1 MNCVGYDV
9 TRGATVEV
17 SGAPLL
23 TAVEELIR
31 PPSDVPLLAPGFID
45 IQINGFAG
53 VDYNDPR
60 STVEAIGESLEKIF
74 STGTTRIF
82 PTVITGSPE
91 EMAGS
96 LRNLA
101 KARAELPHGRAMEA
115 FHVEGPHISP
125 DDGPRGAHPRRW
137 VRKPDYDEYRRWQEA
152 AGGRVRL
159 VTVSPEWPEAPA
171 YIEKLVGEGVVVSIG
186 HTKADSAQI
195 EAAVKA
201 GATLSTHL
209 GNGAHKELPRHPNY
223 IWDQMAEDR
232 LTASFIADGIHLSR
246 NFLKTAI
253 RAKGVERSV
262 LITDAVMPAMCAP
275 GPYMLGE
282 VEVEL
287 KADDRVVLRGGDRL
301 AGSSLRMD
309 RGISVLLREA
319 GVSLPE
325 AVSMATRNAAR
336 AGRIAGR
343 LRGLEPG
350 ERADVIEFEHDAKS
364 KSIRIL
370 RTWLDGESVFGSQ
383 DA

>member
-370 RTWLDGESVFGSQ
+370 RTWLDGELVFGSQ